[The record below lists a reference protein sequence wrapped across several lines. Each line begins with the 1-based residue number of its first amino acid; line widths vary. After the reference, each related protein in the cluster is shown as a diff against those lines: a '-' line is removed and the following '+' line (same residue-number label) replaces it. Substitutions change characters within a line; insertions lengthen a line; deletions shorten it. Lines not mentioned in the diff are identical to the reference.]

1 MQFNVQHARAY
12 DFVPI
17 RLGVL
22 EPTGEIAAGLL
33 AATGWQWLNI
43 DILYVNAPRRAQG
56 LGKALLEQAITIAR
70 ARGCIGAMLDTFDFQ
85 ARGFYEKLGFE
96 VFGTLEDM
104 PPGHQRFWMKRKL

>member
-43 DILYVNAPRRAQG
+43 DIL
-56 LGKALLEQAITIAR
+56 
-70 ARGCIGAMLDTFDFQ
+70 
-85 ARGFYEKLGFE
+85 
-96 VFGTLEDM
+96 
-104 PPGHQRFWMKRKL
+104 